1 MCGYSTF
8 YLSICQ
14 LTGIWLLPLSYYEQ
28 CCHEHLC
35 ISFGA
40 DMFFPP
46 LDYIIRSTIAG
57 SCNSSVFNTLRN
69 YFPKCLHDFYLPGV
83 REGSSFNTSLICY
96 FLPPTF
102 LKLLKPKCSR
112 NSQVSLG
119 STRGSRALFSLR
131 MSGKIS
137 SGKLSPSLCSQ
148 PLPPPSPPHSLF
160 FVPIFL
166 SSSHQCL
173 TFCVDHYPPPPL
185 EYRPRHPQQCGP
197 EKPLICLLHNESK

>member
-1 MCGYSTF
+1 MCGYGTF
-8 YLSICQ
+8 CLSICQ
-14 LTGIWLLPLSYYEQ
+14 LMGIWLLPLSYYER

-35 ISFGA
+35 ISFCA
-40 DMFFPP
+40 DVFFPP

-57 SCNSSVFNTLRN
+57 SYNNYVFNTLRN
-69 YFPKCLHDFYLPGV
+69 YFPKCLHHFYLPGV
-83 REGSSFNTSLICY
+83 REGSSFNTFLIYY

-102 LKLLKPKCSR
+102 LKLPKPKCSR

-119 STRGSRALFSLR
+119 STRGSSALFSLR

-137 SGKLSPSLCSQ
+137 GKPSLSLCSQ

-160 FVPIFL
+160 FVLIFL

-173 TFCVDHYPPPPL
+173 TYYVDHSPPP
-185 EYRPRHPQQCGP
+185 H
-197 EKPLICLLHNESK
+197 